1 MGGIEKTPG
10 CFYLSGV
17 TFSLHFS
24 SGRRL
29 RGGKLFASLGW
40 ADCLWKEVK
49 IKKFTYIQKKKKVG
63 TIPSTNGV
71 RQGSTLSS
79 VYFCALLQPI
89 LETLSA
95 VGPVGWSSFNLKTF

>member
-40 ADCLWKEVK
+40 ADCLWKEEK
-49 IKKFTYIQKKKKVG
+49 L
-63 TIPSTNGV
+63 
-71 RQGSTLSS
+71 R
-79 VYFCALLQPI
+79 
-89 LETLSA
+89 
-95 VGPVGWSSFNLKTF
+95 NLHAEIDNADN